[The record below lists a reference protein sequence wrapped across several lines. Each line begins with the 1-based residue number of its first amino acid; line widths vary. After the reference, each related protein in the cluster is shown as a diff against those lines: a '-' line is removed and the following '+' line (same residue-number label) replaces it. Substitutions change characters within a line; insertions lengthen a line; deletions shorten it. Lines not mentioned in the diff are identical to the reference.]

1 MQDRAL
7 SLVFFFFLQDFK
19 CIKPCGFFC
28 VAVVEAYF
36 DAFIVSIRWE
46 VNCVFLR
53 TRFRYL
59 VRQICYWSR
68 LSMKLHMHISPDRSL
83 GTGKILQL
91 SGENYVR

>member
-7 SLVFFFFLQDFK
+7 SLVFFFA
-19 CIKPCGFFC
+19 GFQMYQTLWIFC

-53 TRFRYL
+53 TRFRHL

-68 LSMKLHMHISPDRSL
+68 LSMKLHMRISPDRSL